1 MHGIAGFLDVVEQD
15 PRRTPRQL
23 LHILPDGRQPGHTV
37 LSQRDAVK
45 TCDGNILRHTQ
56 PVIPQRT
63 NCAERHQVVA
73 GDEGGELR
81 LAGRQELV
89 DRRVTAVQPVVA
101 LDDQAR
107 VDLDADGGR

>member
-45 TCDGNILRHTQ
+45 TCDGNILRHTARD
-56 PVIPQRT
+56 PAAHE
-63 NCAERHQVVA
+63 CAERHQVGHGKHCRNV
-73 GDEGGELR
+73 G
-81 LAGRQELV
+81 
-89 DRRVTAVQPVVA
+89 AV
-101 LDDQAR
+101 L
-107 VDLDADGGR
+107 